1 MLRISLLLNI
11 EVIKQQLLIW
21 GGTKTMTSNPSD
33 PNAPPNPDFE
43 IATKITANIVT
54 KIKIS
59 GRLICAK
66 PFSACSNK

>member
-1 MLRISLLLNI
+1 MANL
-11 EVIKQQLLIW
+11 
-21 GGTKTMTSNPSD
+21 GGKTKTITGKPSD

-59 GRLICAK
+59 GRLISSN